1 MGFIMKLKKE
11 DIIKI
16 GKMID
21 DNVSIS
27 KIAVYFGVNK
37 STIKSLVQRYKK
49 YGIEGILHKEE
60 SYNFTPEYK
69 QEIINRYYAGESQR
83 SLAVELNVN
92 NSVICSWIKKYEQI
106 GYNGLIDKRGSPGMT
121 RRGRPRKD
129 GNKENDK
136 ISPLTN
142 SEREELNE
150 LRKRNRRL
158 EMELEAT
165 KKLQALVQERIN
177 RQTKKKQ

>member
-1 MGFIMKLKKE
+1 MKLKKE
-11 DIIKI
+11 DLIEL
-16 GKMID
+16 GKMVD
-21 DNVSIS
+21 MDVPIS
-27 KIAVYFGVNK
+27 KMVEYFGLNRSHV
-37 STIKSLVQRYKK
+37 KSLIKRYKK
-49 YGIEGILHKEE
+49 HGIDGILHKEE

-69 QEIINRYYAGESQR
+69 LEIINRYYSGESKS
-83 SLAVELNVN
+83 SLAIELNVN
-92 NSVICSWIKKYEQI
+92 FSVIYSWIKKYEQF

-121 RRGRPRKD
+121 KRGRPRK
-129 GNKENDK
+129 NESKENDK
-136 ISPLTN
+136 ITPLTK

>member
-1 MGFIMKLKKE
+1 MKLKK
-11 DIIKI
+11 DDLIKI
-16 GKMID
+16 GKMIEE
-21 DNVSIS
+21 NNSAS
-27 KIAVYFGVNK
+27 KIAIYFGLNK
-37 STIKSLVQRYKK
+37 ATVKSLIQRYRKHGVK
-49 YGIEGILHKEE
+49 GLFHKEE
-60 SYNFTPEYK
+60 SYSFTPEYK
-69 QEIINRYYAGESQR
+69 LEIINRYFSGESQR

-92 NSVICSWIKKYEQI
+92 NSLIYSWIKKYEQF

-121 RRGRPRKD
+121 RRGRPRKNESK
-129 GNKENDK
+129 GNDK
-136 ISPLTN
+136 ITPLTN

-165 KKLQALVQERIN
+165 KKLQALIQERIN